1 MKNTITLNMENLSED
16 EREQLM
22 KLVEKAN
29 KMRKPENGEQYYI
42 IYSYG
47 GIDLCVWCDTK
58 EDKGRYSIGNCFK
71 SKEETEFAVEKA
83 KVIAELKRF
92 AEENNEREIDWNDWT
107 QYKFS
112 IYCSYLHDDDIQYKE
127 SHAHKYGN
135 TVYFTSEKIA
145 KAAVKKIGEDR
156 LKKYYF
162 EVED

>member
-1 MKNTITLNMENLSED
+1 MENFSEN

-22 KLVEKAN
+22 KLIEKAGDQENN
-29 KMRKPENGEQYYI
+29 KVWKPKNGEKYWYISDIKIDYYDFQDD
-42 IYSYG
+42 SA
-47 GIDLCVWCDTK
+47 DRFL
-58 EDKGRYSIGNCFK
+58 YSIGNCFK
-71 SKEETEFAVEKA
+71 TKEDAIFACEKA

-92 AEENNEREIDWNDWT
+92 AEENNEREIDWNDWS

-112 IYCSYLHDDDIQYKE
+112 IYCSYLHDDDIQCKE

-145 KAAVKKIGEDR
+145 KAAIEKIGEDR

>member
-1 MKNTITLNMENLSED
+1 MKNTITLNMENLSEE
-16 EREQLM
+16 EREQLT

-29 KMRKPENGEQYYI
+29 KMRKPENGEQYYTV
-42 IYSYG
+42 YTYG
-47 GIDLCVWCDTK
+47 GIDSCVWRGIK
-58 EDKGRYSIGNCFK
+58 EDEEKYSIGNCFK
-71 SKEETEFAVEKA
+71 SKEEAEFAVEKA

-92 AEENNEREIDWNDWT
+92 AEENNEREIDWNDWS

-112 IYCSYLHDDDIQYKE
+112 IFCVYLRDNDIQCQKSRE
-127 SHAHKYGN
+127 HQYGN

>member
-58 EDKGRYSIGNCFK
+58 EDKGRYSIGNCF
-71 SKEETEFAVEKA
+71 
-83 KVIAELKRF
+83 
-92 AEENNEREIDWNDWT
+92 
-107 QYKFS
+107 
-112 IYCSYLHDDDIQYKE
+112 
-127 SHAHKYGN
+127 
-135 TVYFTSEKIA
+135 
-145 KAAVKKIGEDR
+145 
-156 LKKYYF
+156 
-162 EVED
+162 